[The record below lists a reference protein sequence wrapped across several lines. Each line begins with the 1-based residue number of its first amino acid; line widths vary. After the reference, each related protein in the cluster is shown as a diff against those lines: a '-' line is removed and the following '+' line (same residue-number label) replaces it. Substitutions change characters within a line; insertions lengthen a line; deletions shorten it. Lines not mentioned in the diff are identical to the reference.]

1 MKKSQQLNVRLEV
14 SMMTD
19 LELISEVEG
28 VGMAELV
35 RGWIRERIAGY
46 QKDRR
51 YLNKKEGRNFLRRKE
66 LLLLERAGNDS
77 KV

>member
-19 LELISEVEG
+19 LELISQVEG

-35 RGWIRERIAGY
+35 RGWIRDQIAGY

-51 YLNKKEGRNFLRRKE
+51 YLAKKE
-66 LLLLERAGNDS
+66 ERDREG
-77 KV
+77 